1 MLCVSRRAI
10 AFIVENRYSTAG
22 SRMETYT
29 ERVKRY
35 VRDGLRLKKR
45 NETRREK
52 EREKEWKRGGREKEE
67 RTIEEQQMIHKTIA
81 SQ

>member
-1 MLCVSRRAI
+1 
-10 AFIVENRYSTAG
+10 
-22 SRMETYT
+22 METYT

-45 NETRREK
+45 NETRRE
-52 EREKEWKRGGREKEE
+52 REGGGEEEGGGEGGGGENDRGA
-67 RTIEEQQMIHKTIA
+67 QQMIHKTIA

>member
-1 MLCVSRRAI
+1 
-10 AFIVENRYSTAG
+10 
-22 SRMETYT
+22 METYT

-35 VRDGLRLKKR
+35 VRDGLQLKKR

-52 EREKEWKRGGREKEE
+52 EREKREWKRGGRGKEE